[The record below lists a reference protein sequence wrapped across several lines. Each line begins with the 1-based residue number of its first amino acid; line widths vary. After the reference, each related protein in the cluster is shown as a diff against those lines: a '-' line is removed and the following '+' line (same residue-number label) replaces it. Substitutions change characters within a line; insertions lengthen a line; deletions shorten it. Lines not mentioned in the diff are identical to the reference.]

1 MPGSGNNGTVRILV
15 PACSARSKD
24 TYRRYAS
31 GLYRQASLTCG
42 DSALA
47 VRVVRDVIAGEC
59 ALASGPTPRRK
70 CRPAKYDSVD
80 AFWYSKKF
88 VFVSQRLRSSDSG
101 RRGFQSP
108 AFDYRRS
115 QQSPAIYVDPGIV
128 QCRRKHKMAQGTVK
142 WFNSD
147 KGYGFIAPDDGTSDV
162 FVHHSVIQADG
173 YRSLQENQRVEFTA
187 SAGAKGPQAENV
199 QPI

>member
-1 MPGSGNNGTVRILV
+1 MILLTRSGIARNSCSCHS
-15 PACSARSKD
+15 ACEV
-24 TYRRYAS
+24 
-31 GLYRQASLTCG
+31 LT
-42 DSALA
+42 
-47 VRVVRDVIAGEC
+47 AGAAE
-59 ALASGPTPRRK
+59 
-70 CRPAKYDSVD
+70 D
-80 AFWYSKKF
+80 
-88 VFVSQRLRSSDSG
+88 
-101 RRGFQSP
+101 QSP

-128 QCRRKHKMAQGTVK
+128 QCRRKRKMAQGTVK

-147 KGYGFIAPDDGTSDV
+147 KGYGFIAPDDGTNDV

-187 SAGAKGPQAENV
+187 SPGAKGPQAENV